1 VLLQKVDCKHQ
12 IDVIDMVGPK
22 PLLPLCA
29 ASDSAHGPRR
39 KAAKNLAFGVG
50 EIIHRRNSNIAH
62 ASEKR
67 GERVKSCELLDFI
80 YILYRETG
88 EMYTPILSRECKVV
102 IVGHKARQSRLRKMR

>member
-1 VLLQKVDCKHQ
+1 
-12 IDVIDMVGPK
+12 MVGAK
-22 PLLPLCA
+22 PLLKLCA

-39 KAAKNLAFGVG
+39 KVAKNLAFGVG

-88 EMYTPILSRECKVV
+88 EMYTFILSSKCKVF
-102 IVGHKARQSRLRKMR
+102 IVGHKAQQ